1 MRCSLSCRRSVLLGV
16 GPVLLLATAT
26 AWAADAPG
34 GDDVPSVLTII
45 MRSAGWIG
53 VLIGLLS
60 LTSATFIIEHF
71 LTIRRSTMMPEAE
84 VEAVRELIEKRE
96 FKACIDLVS
105 SSKTMLGDV
114 LAIGLRHGRHGFEA
128 MHEAVEE
135 RAGAWRS
142 RLFRKVEYL
151 NIIGNLCPLL
161 GLLGTVLGMI
171 EAFAK
176 MNALHGA
183 YGPEDLAGGISL
195 ALTSTFMGLV
205 VAIPSLG
212 FFGVCRNRIDS
223 MTVGSQAVAVDLLEY
238 FRPLP
243 SRSNGGMTGDQAEA
257 SG

>member
-1 MRCSLSCRRSVLLGV
+1 MSCFFQCRRPVHLAVGLVVLLS
-16 GPVLLLATAT
+16 TA
-26 AWAADAPG
+26 ARAADGPEA
-34 GDDVPSVLTII
+34 DEVQSVLTII
-45 MRSAGWIG
+45 MQSAGWIG
-53 VLIGLLS
+53 GVIGLMS
-60 LTSATFIIEHF
+60 LASATFIIEHF
-71 LTIRRSTMMPEAE
+71 LSIRRSTMMPDAE

-96 FKACIDLVS
+96 FKACIDHVS
-105 SSKTMLGDV
+105 NSKTMFGDV

-195 ALTSTFMGLV
+195 ALTSTFLGLV

-223 MTVGSQAVAVDLLEY
+223 MTVGSQAVVVDLLEY

-243 SRSNGGMTGDQAEA
+243 SRSNEDATGDQTEA
-257 SG
+257 PA